1 MIRPETGSD
10 DPAAY
15 VRAFGK
21 TLHLERVRRGL
32 SQEDFAELV
41 GLHRTF
47 YGSVERGD
55 RGCNIDKLPTIARG
69 LGCQP
74 GDLLPPLPDPAAA
87 IAEERGTR

>member
-1 MIRPETGSD
+1 MIRTETGSD
-10 DPAAY
+10 NPAEY

-32 SQEDFAELV
+32 NQEDFAELV

-47 YGSVERGD
+47 YGAVERGD
-55 RGCNIDKLPTIARG
+55 RGCNIDKLPAIARG

-74 GDLLPPLPDPAAA
+74 GDLLPPLPELTPTRD
-87 IAEERGTR
+87 EDGTR